1 MPQATKMITAAMPAP
16 AASDTRSRVSMEYSS
31 RTDCSDV
38 VDSDSDAAICVQCM
52 DRTETSDAAD
62 AIPPRLSLSRSG
74 PRLRRDENHQ
84 YKLLEVKVLCPI
96 SSNPDRT
103 GYAGTYAAFAN
114 TCPAKRAEVAEKYA
128 PAATNGHDVIPC
140 VFEVFGGAAPEV
152 LSLLEGWGRAARSKT
167 PPGVEPPWSAR
178 NFMPFWSQLLSMQ
191 AQRGA
196 AIEIL
201 NRVDGEAAD
210 REAARLRTASG

>member
-1 MPQATKMITAAMPAP
+1 MQHE
-16 AASDTRSRVSMEYSS
+16 VYSPGA
-31 RTDCSDV
+31 RPDV
-38 VDSDSDAAICVQCM
+38 KI
-52 DRTETSDAAD
+52 
-62 AIPPRLSLSRSG
+62 
-74 PRLRRDENHQ
+74 RLRTRKF
-84 YKLLEVKVLCPI
+84 KLLEVKVLCPI
-96 SSNPDRT
+96 SSNLDRT

-128 PAATNGHDVIPC
+128 PATANGHTVTPC

-178 NFMPFWSQLLSMQ
+178 NFMPFYS
-191 AQRGA
+191 QRGA

-210 REAARLRTASG
+210 REAARLRTAGG